1 MVQIAGSLIATFNM
15 IEPEPVW
22 STGVLLFLLK
32 ITCFSTAMCSIA
44 SCPTNRVVAKD
55 KTAATSTRIELLNQI
70 KAQQDLT
77 MTDFKEAD
85 RDIQKRTSEFL

>member
-1 MVQIAGSLIATFNM
+1 
-15 IEPEPVW
+15 
-22 STGVLLFLLK
+22 
-32 ITCFSTAMCSIA
+32 MCSSA
-44 SCPTNRVVAKD
+44 SSPTNRVVAKD

-85 RDIQKRTSEFL
+85 RDVQKRTSEFL